1 MLKGSLMSY
10 KFFICSIICILTFF
24 VNARAE
30 DALFKKVVTIS
41 GKLMQSTGKPLAYT
55 EVELVPIDSEKQIND
70 ARLLATTS
78 NSGLFSFANVP
89 DGRYTLSINFDE
101 KPTETSPYPTFFY
114 PNATNRAEAE
124 IFDIDA
130 TAKRKEIVF
139 RLPPKLTQRKITGK
153 VVGADGKP
161 VADAFVYLKDLEYD
175 DLSFAFFN
183 KTYRSGTFKFNGF
196 EKRGYYITA
205 VLLDKLPTNSTPPGK
220 PIAVGRTKAFVL
232 DADNSDFTLTLKKF
246 GEEKER
252 LDNNVGMLMLE
263 R

>member
-1 MLKGSLMSY
+1 MNSKI
-10 KFFICSIICILTFF
+10 FICSIIFTLTFF

-30 DALFKKVVTIS
+30 FASSKKVVPIS
-41 GKLMQSTGKPLAYT
+41 GKLLQSTGKPLAYT
-55 EVELVPIDSEKQIND
+55 EIELVPTDSKKQIND
-70 ARLLATTS
+70 GRLLAATS
-78 NSGLFSFANVP
+78 VSGLFSFVNVP
-89 DGRYTLSINFDE
+89 DGKYTLSINFDE

-130 TAKRKEIVF
+130 ATKRKEIIF
-139 RLPPKLTQRKITGK
+139 RLPPKLAQRKITGR
-153 VVGADGKP
+153 VVGVDGKP

-183 KTYRSGTFKFNGF
+183 KTDRRGTFKFNGF
-196 EKRGYYITA
+196 ENRGYYITA

-220 PIAVGRTKAFVL
+220 PIAFGRTKPFVL
-232 DADNSDFTLTLKKF
+232 DANNADFTLKLKKI
-246 GEEKER
+246 GGEKER
-252 LDNNVGMLMLE
+252 LDNNVGLLILV